1 MSIGIGQWKGLR
13 IVTGAILA
21 VALTGCVSL
30 SGFKPSASVPKAEHG
45 SDNAVHAERDQLV
58 AAFGGEYA
66 APTPT
71 VDLVKEI
78 SARIVAAS
86 DDPNA
91 QYRVTILNSSS
102 INAFALPTGD
112 LYVTRGLLALAND
125 TSELAAV
132 LAHEVG
138 HVTAKHAM
146 QRAEFERRTTA
157 AMPEPISEPDADQSR
172 FLLAS
177 FSRGQELEAD
187 EIGIRTI
194 AKAGY
199 DPYGAARF
207 LASLGRQS
215 TYSGET
221 RPAAR
226 FSFLSSH
233 PSTPQRLSA
242 ALDAARNNVSASAVE
257 ADRTRYLTALN
268 ALAYGEDPTGGVV
281 RGRRFL
287 HPRLDFTVQAPE
299 GFALENSSQA
309 VIGIAANGTQAL
321 RLDTVRLGTTSPEE
335 SLGKGWIDGA
345 PSTEITP
352 FVVSGLAGVTA
363 IAKGKE
369 WTFRLA
375 AIRKGEDTFRI
386 IFATRELT
394 PALDHAFLAAIG
406 SFRTLTPDEIQ
417 SLRPKRIGIVTA
429 GNDDTAASLAAQT
442 DTGDNAVDRFMML
455 NGLDRPKLRSG
466 EIYKVILSE

>member
-1 MSIGIGQWKGLR
+1 MSIEIGPWKGLR
-13 IVTGAILA
+13 IAACALVGAALA
-21 VALTGCVSL
+21 SCASL
-30 SGFKPSASVPKAEHG
+30 SGYAPSSSAPKAEHL
-45 SDNAVHAERDQLV
+45 SDTAVHAERDQLV

-66 APTPT
+66 SPGQTL
-71 VDLVKEI
+71 DLVKEI
-78 SARIVAAS
+78 SSRVVAAS

-91 QYRVTILNSSS
+91 QYRVTILNSAS
-102 INAFALPTGD
+102 INAFALPTGE

-138 HVTAKHAM
+138 HVTARHAM
-146 QRAEFERRTTA
+146 QRAEFERLTTA
-157 AMPEPISEPDADQSR
+157 AMPAPISEPDADQSR

-207 LASLGRQS
+207 LASLGRQT

-233 PSTPQRLSA
+233 PSTPQRLAA
-242 ALDAARNNVSASAVE
+242 ALDTARNNVSASATE
-257 ADRTRYLTALN
+257 ADRTRYLAALN
-268 ALAYGEDPTGGVV
+268 GVAYGEDPTGGAV

-299 GFALENSSQA
+299 GFVLENSAQA

-321 RLDTVRLGTTSPEE
+321 RLDTVRLGSTSLEE

-352 FVVSGLAGVTA
+352 FVVSGFAGVTA
-363 IAKGKE
+363 VARGKE
-369 WTFRLA
+369 WAFRLA
-375 AIRKGEDTFRI
+375 AIRKGDDTFRI
-386 IFATRELT
+386 IFVTRELT

-406 SFRTLTPDEIQ
+406 SFRTLTPDEAQ
-417 SLRPKRIGIVTA
+417 SLRPKKIAIVTA
-429 GNDDTAASLAAQT
+429 GSDDTATSLATQT
-442 DTGDNAVDRFMML
+442 DPGDNAVDRFMML
-455 NGLDRPKLRSG
+455 NGLDRPKLRPG
-466 EIYKVILSE
+466 ESYKVIVSE